1 MVNAHNTCFHFQVAD
16 LRFLNNYV
24 SLAKL
29 RGVRKNCTVV
39 MGDFQRNVINFRL
52 LRIFYIKPIVLDS
65 IVKVWDGLM

>member
-1 MVNAHNTCFHFQVAD
+1 MHITHVFIFRVVD

-29 RGVRKNCTVV
+29 RGVRKKCTVV

-65 IVKVWDGLM
+65 IVEVWDGLM